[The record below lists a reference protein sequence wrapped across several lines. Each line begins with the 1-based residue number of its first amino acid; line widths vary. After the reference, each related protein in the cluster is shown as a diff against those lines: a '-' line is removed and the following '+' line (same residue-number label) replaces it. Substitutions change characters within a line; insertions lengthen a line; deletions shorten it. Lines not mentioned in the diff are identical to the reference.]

1 MNPNP
6 NQPQPVA
13 HSGTLSAALIAA
25 LLGAALPLGGPLQGQ
40 TEPGDTVELAPVVV
54 TVLRSP
60 VRLDRMPFATS
71 VLAGAELA
79 EGNSGLF
86 IEEALHGLAGVRV
99 QNRYN
104 PSVGERISIRGFGAR
119 SQFGVR
125 GIKILVDGIPATLP
139 DGQSTL
145 DHLDLGSLGRV
156 EALRGPAAA
165 LYGNGAGGVI
175 LFESAPPHGGSYRQ
189 DATVVAGSHGLLR
202 VQATGSG
209 TAGGFAFR
217 ASAAQSRFDG
227 FRDNET
233 GTGEDPYSQATR
245 TTFNVG
251 FAADA
256 AGGAL
261 AIRFSGVDLDALNG
275 GSLPAELFDQGSN
288 EAWGFNVRRGTRK
301 DVRQGQ
307 AGASWRGDIGA
318 LEGTLSAYAVRRELD
333 NPIPNTV
340 IDLTRGGGGIRVGLA
355 RGWETD
361 AGSARLEFGVEGE
374 MQSDDRLNFA
384 NDGGE
389 AGALRLDQQEDVRA
403 GALFGQLRLP
413 MTARLGVVGAL
424 RFDHFSFSADDR
436 FRAAGNPDD
445 SGSRTMTGL
454 NPSLGLHLDLG
465 GHGLFASVARSFE
478 TPTTTEL
485 ANQPDRA
492 GGFNPELDPQR
503 GWTLEGGLRGEL
515 GGRTA
520 YDLAAY
526 TTTVTNQ
533 LVPFEV
539 PTDPGRRFYRN
550 AGRSRVQGLELSART
565 TLSSALGV
573 RVSYGYVDARFTEF
587 SVGGKDYADNA
598 VPGIAPHRVEA
609 ALRAG
614 RGPWFGELRVEA
626 RGEVPANDANDASAE
641 GYTLVELRAGG
652 SDIRAG
658 GLRLS
663 PFAAVT
669 NLTDVRY
676 ASSVVVNAFGG
687 RYFEPGPARGA
698 HVGLSLSWDRGR

>member
-1 MNPNP
+1 MNTRPLP
-6 NQPQPVA
+6 PQP
-13 HSGTLSAALIAA
+13 AA
-25 LLGAALPLGGPLQGQ
+25 LLAALLSTVPFHASPAQGQ
-40 TEPGDTVELAPVVV
+40 TESRDTVTLPPVVV

-71 VLAGAELA
+71 VLAGPEVT
-79 EGNSGLF
+79 EGNSGVF
-86 IEEALHGLAGVRV
+86 IEEALHGLPGVRV

-104 PSVGERISIRGFGAR
+104 PSQGERISIRGFGAR

-175 LFESAPPHGGSYRQ
+175 LFESAAPHAGPYRQ
-189 DATVVAGSHGLLR
+189 DATVVAGSNGLLR
-202 VQATGSG
+202 LQATGSG
-209 TAGGFAFR
+209 TSGGVAFR
-217 ASAAQSRFDG
+217 ASATQSRFDG
-227 FRDNET
+227 FRDNTT
-233 GTGEDPYSQATR
+233 GSGEDPYSQATR
-245 TTFNVG
+245 TTLNVG
-251 FAADA
+251 LTTS
-256 AGGAL
+256 AGGGTLAL
-261 AIRFSGVDLDALNG
+261 QLSGVDLDALNG
-275 GSLPAELFDQGSN
+275 GSLPAELFDDGSN

-301 DVRQGQ
+301 DARQGQ
-307 AGASWRGDIGA
+307 VGVSWRGGVGA
-318 LEGTLSAYAVRRELD
+318 LEGTFSAYGVGRELD
-333 NPIPNTV
+333 NPIPNSV
-340 IDLTRGGGGIRVGLA
+340 IDLTRRGGGVRLGLA
-355 RGWETD
+355 RGWD
-361 AGSARLEFGVEGE
+361 VGAGTARVDFGVEGE
-374 MQSDDRLNFA
+374 LQSDDRRNFA

-389 AGALRLDQQEDVRA
+389 AGALTRDQQEDVRA
-403 GALFGQLRLP
+403 SALFAQLQFPLA
-413 MTARLGVVGAL
+413 ARLGVTGAL
-424 RFDHFSFSADDR
+424 RFDHFSFSAHDR
-436 FRAAGNPDD
+436 FQAPGNPDD

-454 NPSLGLHLDLG
+454 NPSLGFHFDLG

-485 ANQPDRA
+485 ANRPDRA
-492 GGFNPELDPQR
+492 GGFNPELEPQQ
-503 GWTLEGGLRGEL
+503 GWTLEGGLRGEF
-515 GGRTA
+515 GGRTS

-526 TTTVTNQ
+526 STMLTNQ

-550 AGRSRVQGLELSART
+550 AGRSRVQGFEFSART
-565 TLSSALGV
+565 SLSPTLTARLA
-573 RVSYGYVDARFTEF
+573 YGYLDARFTEF
-587 SVGGKDYADNA
+587 TVGGTDYADNR

-626 RGEVPANDANDASAE
+626 RGDLPANDANDASAE

-652 SDIRAG
+652 TGIRAG
-658 GLRLS
+658 SLRLS
-663 PFAAVT
+663 PFAAIT

-687 RYFEPGPARGA
+687 RYFEPGPSRGGY
-698 HVGLSLSWDRGR
+698 VGLSLGWDGGD